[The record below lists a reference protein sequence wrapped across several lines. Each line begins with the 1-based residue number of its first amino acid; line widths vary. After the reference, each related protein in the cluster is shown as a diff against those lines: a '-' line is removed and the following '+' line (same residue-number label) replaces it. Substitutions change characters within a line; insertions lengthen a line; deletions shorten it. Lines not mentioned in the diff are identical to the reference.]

1 MAEARAKDEWS
12 RMSALLAL
20 LANCHRD
27 PKKTRAFRPCDFDP
41 FAKRPA
47 PIPIDMDSLKAVFV
61 EGRFPRTPDRSRG
74 QAADPGTEDNSCGC
88 AT

>member
-27 PKKTRAFRPCDFDP
+27 PKKTRAFKPADFDP

-47 PIPIDMDSLKAVFV
+47 PVPIDMDDLKAVFL
-61 EGRFPRTPDRSRG
+61 EGRFPRTQEAPR
-74 QAADPGTEDNSCGC
+74 TEDNSCGS

>member
-1 MAEARAKDEWS
+1 LAEARAKDEWA

-27 PKKTRAFRPCDFDP
+27 PKKTRAFKPADFDP

-47 PIPIDMDSLKAVFV
+47 PIEVGMHAVKEFFTK
-61 EGRFPRTPDRSRG
+61 GTF
-74 QAADPGTEDNSCGC
+74 PGTD
-88 AT
+88 ARVQT

>member
-1 MAEARAKDEWS
+1 MAEARAKDEWA

-27 PKKTRAFRPCDFDP
+27 PKRTRAFKPADFDP

-47 PIPIDMDSLKAVFV
+47 PIPIDMDGLKAVFL
-61 EGRFPRTPDRSRG
+61 EGRFPRTEAPR
-74 QAADPGTEDNSCGC
+74 TEDNVCGS

>member
-1 MAEARAKDEWS
+1 MAEARAKDEWA
-12 RMSALLAL
+12 RTSALMAL

-27 PKKTRAFRPCDFDP
+27 PKKTRALRPSDFNP

-47 PIPIDMDSLKAVFV
+47 PIPIDMDSLKAVFL
-61 EGRFPRTPDRSRG
+61 EGRFPRPQETPR
-74 QAADPGTEDNSCGC
+74 TEDRQCGS

>member
-1 MAEARAKDEWS
+1 MAEGRGRQSWAHT
-12 RMSALLAL
+12 SAILAL
-20 LANCHRD
+20 IANVNRD
-27 PKKTRAFRPCDFDP
+27 PKKTRALRPSDFDP

-47 PIPIDMDSLKAVFV
+47 PIPIDMDSLKAVFL